1 MSLECQK
8 RKLCFVMRKKSLH
21 QAQHEFFLQIY
32 RTYFLELQTHLKG
45 QLCEIYKDKKD
56 YESNNSTI
64 AHAFTRRTREKR
76 ANA

>member
-1 MSLECQK
+1 LP
-8 RKLCFVMRKKSLH
+8 
-21 QAQHEFFLQIY
+21 IY
-32 RTYFLELQTHLKG
+32 RTYFLEFQTHLKG
-45 QLCEIYKDKKD
+45 QLGEIYKDKKD